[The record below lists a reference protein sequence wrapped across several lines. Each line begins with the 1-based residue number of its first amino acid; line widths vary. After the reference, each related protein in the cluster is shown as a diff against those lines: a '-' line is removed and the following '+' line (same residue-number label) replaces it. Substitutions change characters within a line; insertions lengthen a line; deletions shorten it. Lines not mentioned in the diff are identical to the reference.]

1 MKVRAT
7 SPLAP
12 NPDWRPTPGKG
23 PWREVGSGRWEHDA
37 HGATVQ
43 AVGIVDD
50 GGAEY
55 TGWEVW
61 TDKPHDTFR
70 ELLDAK
76 RAASHLGR
84 YFPRS
89 RSSSE
94 AAQTIVTLADARRVA
109 DERLHTLIVDDDFN
123 DNDSLPFSDV
133 ACAVFTVH
141 VQQAVDDYDPAPVRT
156 PARSSIPCSST
167 LQPASRCSS
176 FASSISLWLMPSLHG
191 TKIMPA
197 GARRAT

>member
-1 MKVRAT
+1 LPTSARAGGDT
-7 SPLAP
+7 SPSCGTSTVMTVRSTSP
-12 NPDWRPTPGKG
+12 RPPKPDWSPTPAKG
-23 PWREVGSGRWEHDA
+23 PWREVSSGRWEHDA

-43 AVGIVDD
+43 AVGIFDD
-50 GGAEY
+50 GREEY

-70 ELLDAK
+70 ELPDAK

-123 DNDSLPFSDV
+123 DNDSLPYSDV

-141 VQQAVDDYDPAPVRT
+141 VQQAVDDHDPGRWIAEVV
-156 PARSSIPCSST
+156 
-167 LQPASRCSS
+167 
-176 FASSISLWLMPSLHG
+176 MPTDAVMLAEGPSG
-191 TKIMPA
+191 
-197 GARRAT
+197 